1 MQVEQLA
8 LEMSLAAKP
17 PNQLWGSGMPTLHVS
32 TWRDNASSPSRLL
45 RLVALVEEMGHAQPA
60 SLDFPAV
67 EVSLSVRHM
76 CPVCLC
82 HVVRGLSLWGR
93 PVVVQLCQEWVD
105 KSV

>member
-1 MQVEQLA
+1 MLPA
-8 LEMSLAAKP
+8 P
-17 PNQLWGSGMPTLHVS
+17 H
-32 TWRDNASSPSRLL
+32 ASSAWLHWWKKRGMLS
-45 RLVALVEEMGHAQPA
+45 PA

-82 HVVRGLSLWGR
+82 HEVRGLSLWGR